1 MKSSV
6 VRLLVIAFS
15 IGAAGSHAAPLDEQ
29 YLEQCKQ
36 QVSQRYGAGH
46 EVKLVSMRR
55 SGSGASVKVAVR
67 LTDEREKTERAEFVT
82 CRVNSKEVTGSGE
95 AVTPSGSCRN
105 LPEKPPQG
113 AGCSA
118 GN

>member
-1 MKSSV
+1 MKSGV

-15 IGAAGSHAAPLDEQ
+15 IGAAGSDAAPLDEQ

-67 LTDEREKTERAEFVT
+67 LTDESEKTERAQFVT
-82 CRVNSKEVTGSGE
+82 CQVSRKELPGS
-95 AVTPSGSCRN
+95 R
-105 LPEKPPQG
+105 
-113 AGCSA
+113 
-118 GN
+118 

>member
-15 IGAAGSHAAPLDEQ
+15 IGVAGSQAAPLDEQ

-55 SGSGASVKVAVR
+55 TGSGASVKVAVR
-67 LTDEREKTERAEFVT
+67 LTDEKAKTERAQFVT
-82 CRVNSKEVTGSGE
+82 CQVSRKQ
-95 AVTPSGSCRN
+95 
-105 LPEKPPQG
+105 LPGPR
-113 AGCSA
+113 
-118 GN
+118 